1 MAQKLS
7 RAEQAEK
14 TRRDVFNAAVK
25 LVTEKGFDNVTV
37 RSICE
42 SAGVATGTFYLYFKN
57 KVDIL
62 KEMHRCS
69 HLYVTDYDYSSECST
84 ALDALTT
91 FYTRYAT
98 MVAQDG
104 VDQYWAISNIERE
117 WLVRNPVFYDTLF
130 SIVAWGQKSGE
141 LVTDMSG
148 SEITTFLL
156 ISIRGVTNDWAFHN
170 GCYSLVSYMGAFMT
184 RILRAFQPGASN

>member
-7 RAEQAEK
+7 RAEQAEN
-14 TRRDVFNAAVK
+14 TRKDLFAAAVK
-25 LVTEKGFDNVTV
+25 LVTEKGFDNVTI

-57 KVDIL
+57 KIDIL

-69 HLYVTDYDYSSECST
+69 HMYVTAYDYSAECSS
-84 ALDALTT
+84 ALEALAV

-98 MVAQDG
+98 MVSQDG

-117 WLVRNPVFYDTLF
+117 WLVQNPVFYDTLF
-130 SIVAWGQKSGE
+130 NIIEWGQQSGE
-141 LVTDMSG
+141 LLTDMSG
-148 SEITTFLL
+148 SEITTFLM

-170 GCYSLVSYMGAFMT
+170 GCYCLISYMTAYMT
-184 RILRAFQPGASN
+184 RILRAFQPNTAT